1 MRSALRGYHDWVAA
15 TLPIHRRWTTALRW
29 PFGVA
34 LASWRYMWSV
44 TPVHRW
50 VMIGSWPEDAPPE
63 LPAAADRPDL
73 QRWQQG
79 VGPLLHRIYR
89 TRFTGSKLGAEELI
103 ALLREDIDRI
113 APTEFA
119 TFRKLEGDG
128 PMAVGDDYIVR
139 MPGPWDGPVTVLAV
153 AECSFRLATL
163 SGHLEAGQIEFRAA
177 SDHRGV
183 SFEIE
188 SWARSGDRLSDFLYT
203 HVQISKEVQLHMW
216 ASALRNAVKLAGGK
230 MEGGITIATRLLD
243 PHALPVPEGDDPG
256 RIDGRDERDLGEL
269 ARRPVNF
276 DPAELEG
283 VPRAAGWRFDEMV
296 EPLPHEP
303 SGPPLEGGSWSVAKR
318 MMDNYQLADPLV
330 VGGVYSPELAG
341 RDILLKIRYGPLRF
355 RVGVRIG
362 EPRKETV
369 ELDGREVLR
378 YGWSYR
384 TLEGHFEA
392 GEMRYELRK
401 WLDSG
406 DVEFRLHAV
415 SRPASSGPLVP
426 RLGFRLVG
434 RPRQLRF
441 YRQVCRRVRRLTETQ
456 METERARA
464 SRRRLQLAS

>member
-1 MRSALRGYHDWVAA
+1 MAA
-15 TLPIHRRWTTALRW
+15 TLPTHRRWAPALRW

-34 LASWRYMWSV
+34 LASWRYMWSI

-50 VMIGSWPEDAPPE
+50 VMTGSWPEDAPPD
-63 LPAAADRPDL
+63 LPAGAERPDL
-73 QRWQQG
+73 QRWQEG

-89 TRFTGSKLGAEELI
+89 TRFTASELSPEELI
-103 ALLREDIDRI
+103 GLLREDMDRI

-119 TFRKLEGDG
+119 TFRRLEGDG
-128 PMAVGDDYIVR
+128 PMEVGDDYVVR

-153 AECSFRLATL
+153 AAGSFRLATL

-188 SWARSGDRLSDFLYT
+188 AWARSGDRLSDLLYT
-203 HVQISKEVQLHMW
+203 RVQISKEVQLHMW
-216 ASALRNAVKLAGGK
+216 ASTLRNAVELAGGK
-230 MEGGITIATRLLD
+230 MEGGITITTRRLD
-243 PHALPVPEGDDPG
+243 PHVLPLGEGDPG
-256 RIDGRDERDLGEL
+256 EIDERDRRDLADL

-276 DPAELEG
+276 EPAELEAAPG
-283 VPRAAGWRFDEMV
+283 GAGWRVDEMI
-296 EPLPHEP
+296 EPLPHEAP
-303 SGPPLEGGSWSVAKR
+303 GPPREGGSWPVAKR
-318 MMDNYQLADPLV
+318 MLDDYQLADPLAV
-330 VGGVYSPELAG
+330 SGVYFPGRSLAG
-341 RDILLKIRYGPLRF
+341 RDILLKVRYGPLRF
-355 RVGVRIG
+355 RVGVRIA
-362 EPRKETV
+362 EPREETV

-406 DVEFRLHAV
+406 DVEFRLRAV
-415 SRPASSGPLVP
+415 SRPARSGPLVP

-441 YRQVCRRVRRLTETQ
+441 YRQVCRRVRRLTEAQ
-456 METERARA
+456 IETERARA
-464 SRRRLQLAS
+464 ARRRFQLAS